1 MRSAKAVKALTFSL
15 TGHLHAKN
23 KEPCQ
28 DFCIYSISDQCA
40 VAALADGAGSA
51 KLSHIG
57 AKVATT
63 TFVGYFT
70 AKPERIFEEPEN
82 VIDRIRRNIERNA
95 KKRGAGV
102 SEFSSTLIGAVFYDG
117 NLFLLHIGDG
127 KALLLP
133 DSGVEV
139 LSNGKKGEFSN
150 ETYFTTSRDP
160 KVKVVRKRITAPSF
174 SVILMSDGASLL
186 FFDSREGR
194 PAPILHRIL
203 SLMDT
208 LPQQKIRRDLRR
220 AVKALPPHRR
230 YDDISLAI
238 LKFGGEK

>member
-1 MRSAKAVKALTFSL
+1 MRSAIAVKAFTFSL
-15 TGHLHAKN
+15 TGYLHAKN

-51 KLSHIG
+51 KFSHIG
-57 AKVATT
+57 AKIATT
-63 TFVGYFT
+63 TFTGYFT
-70 AKPERIFEEPEN
+70 AKPDRIFEEPEN
-82 VIDRIRRNIERNA
+82 VIDRIRRNLERNA

-102 SEFSSTLIGAVFYDG
+102 SEFSSTLIGAVFYDS

-127 KALLLP
+127 KALLLS
-133 DSGVEV
+133 DSGAEV

-150 ETYFTTSRDP
+150 ETYFTTSKDP
-160 KVKVVRKRITAPSF
+160 KVKVVKKITTPSF
-174 SVILMSDGASLL
+174 SIVLMSDGASLL
-186 FFDSREGR
+186 FFDSRER
-194 PAPILHRIL
+194 KPAPILHRIL
-203 SLMDT
+203 TLMDT
-208 LPQQKIRRDLRR
+208 LPQQKIKRDLRR
-220 AVKALPPHRR
+220 AVKALPPHRW